1 MHLYISN
8 RQTFLR
14 IPTRLI
20 KRTVRATLKKS
31 GYEGSAVSLSIVDNR
46 EIRRLNRQYL
56 GRNEVTDVISFPLSS
71 PADPP
76 GDNLIGEVVVS
87 AQKALQE
94 AHRLSAYGHA
104 QAGRKLHPQSELL
117 LYIIHGVLHLIG
129 YDDTKLAARLKM
141 EQAQQS
147 ILLSLPAVPPRPNA
161 V

>member
-1 MHLYISN
+1 MLFISN
-8 RQTFLR
+8 RQSFLKINR
-14 IPTRLI
+14 PLITRV
-20 KRTVRATLKKS
+20 VRATLKKA
-31 GYEGSAVSLSIVDNR
+31 GYERSAVSLSIVDNR
-46 EIRRLNRQYL
+46 EIRQLNRQYL

-94 AHRLSAYGHA
+94 AHR
-104 QAGRKLHPQSELL
+104 RKLHPQSELL

-129 YDDTKLAARLKM
+129 YDDTKLVARLKM
-141 EQAQQS
+141 EQAQES
-147 ILLSLPAVPPRPNA
+147 IILSLPAVPPRPNA